1 MNVRKLGLNSLN
13 RHMKFIAV
21 ILLFF
26 HFTSLAQNGYKTGD
40 VVTDLPVKKILN
52 YNAVT
57 SSLNN
62 LKGNITII
70 DFFGTWCVP
79 CIKALPELTDYKNK
93 FAADVKVFLVSNEAE
108 DKLNKFIS
116 SRKPFALPLVVDE
129 SNIFTNAFQPP
140 SYPYTVVLDKNLRVI
155 SITNAA
161 DLTAAML
168 QKFIDDSK
176 NMPAT
181 KTVDVKSE
189 TKTEVK
195 PDTKMPAYTSGNNTL
210 IKLSQDFMYAAKLN
224 EDVSAFIDQLKNL
237 SFEELK
243 KNINNDDDKK
253 AFWINLY
260 NGYVNSSLH
269 KNPDLYKD
277 RGEFFSAKN
286 IVVAGKTFSLDVI
299 EHGLLRRSKI
309 KWSLGY
315 LNKLFPNKTERALR
329 VRHLDKRIH
338 FALNCGAKSCPP
350 IAFYNAGNIN
360 QQLEVATKAYLTG
373 ESNYNATENKL
384 YLPAIMG
391 WFRRD
396 FGGKKKMIN
405 MVKALNIV
413 PEKANPSIEFKPYDW
428 TLYLENY
435 KL

>member
-1 MNVRKLGLNSLN
+1 MRFLIVIMVLFSSNI
-13 RHMKFIAV
+13 IAQ
-21 ILLFF
+21 
-26 HFTSLAQNGYKTGD
+26 TGYKTGD
-40 VVTDLPVKKILN
+40 VIANLPVKKILN
-52 YNAVT
+52 HSAAS
-57 SSLNN
+57 SSLND

-79 CIKALPELTDYKNK
+79 CIKALPELTNYKNK
-93 FAADVKVFLVSNEAE
+93 FAADVNIFLVSNETE

-116 SRKPFALPLVVDE
+116 TRKPFALPLVVDE
-129 SNIFTNAFQPP
+129 GNIFTNAFQPP
-140 SYPYTVVLDKNLRVI
+140 AYPYTVVLDKNLKVI

-161 DLTAAML
+161 DLTEAML
-168 QKFIDDSK
+168 QKFVDEVK
-176 NMPAT
+176 NAT
-181 KTVDVKSE
+181 ALKPVD
-189 TKTEVK
+189 TKTETK
-195 PDTKMPAYTSGNNTL
+195 PEIKIDTKMPAYTASKNIL

-224 EDVSAFIDQLKNL
+224 EDVTVFIDQLKNL
-237 SFEELK
+237 SFDELK
-243 KNINNDDDKK
+243 KNINNDEEKK

-286 IVVAGKTFSLDVI
+286 IMVAGKIFSLDVI
-299 EHGLLRRSKI
+299 EHGVLRRSKI

-315 LNKLFPNKTERALR
+315 FNKLFPNKTERALR

-350 IAFYNAGNIN
+350 IAFYNAENIN
-360 QQLEVATKAYLTG
+360 QQLDLATKAYLTG
-373 ESNYNATENKL
+373 EANYAVTENKL

-396 FGGKKKMIN
+396 FGGKNKMIRL
-405 MVKALNIV
+405 VKSLNIV

>member
-1 MNVRKLGLNSLN
+1 
-13 RHMKFIAV
+13 MKFLTAIFV
-21 ILLFF
+21 FLTIHSF
-26 HFTSLAQNGYKTGD
+26 AQNGYKSGD
-40 VVTDLPVKKILN
+40 AVADLQAKKILN
-52 YNAVT
+52 YTT
-57 SSLNN
+57 SSSSLKN

-79 CIKALPELTDYKNK
+79 CIKALPELTNYKNK
-93 FAADVKVFLVSNEAE
+93 FAADVNIFLVSNEAE

-116 SRKPFALPLVVDE
+116 NRKPFALPLVVDE
-129 SNIFTNAFQPP
+129 GNIFTNAFQPP
-140 SYPYTVVLDKNLRVI
+140 SYPYTVVLDKNLKVI

-161 DLTAAML
+161 DLTEAML
-168 QKFIDDSK
+168 QKFVDEAK
-176 NMPAT
+176 NMTVT
-181 KTVDVKSE
+181 KPVEVKSE
-189 TKTEVK
+189 TKAEIK
-195 PDTKMPAYTSGNNTL
+195 IETKMPAYTSSKNSL

-224 EDVSAFIDQLKNL
+224 EDVTTFIDKLKNL
-237 SFEELK
+237 TFDELK
-243 KNINNDDDKK
+243 KNINNDDEKK

-286 IVVAGKTFSLDVI
+286 IIVAGKTFSLDVI
-299 EHGLLRRSKI
+299 EHGVLRRSKI

-315 LNKLFPNKTERALR
+315 FNKLFPNKTERALR

-350 IAFYNAGNIN
+350 IAFYNSENIN
-360 QQLEVATKAYLTG
+360 QQLDVATKAYLTG
-373 ESNYNATENKL
+373 EANYNATENKL

-405 MVKALNIV
+405 MVKSLNIV
-413 PEKANPSIEFKPYDW
+413 PEKASPSIEFKPYDW

>member
-1 MNVRKLGLNSLN
+1 MRFL
-13 RHMKFIAV
+13 IV
-21 ILLFF
+21 ILVLLSSNIF
-26 HFTSLAQNGYKTGD
+26 AQSGYMAGD
-40 VVTDLPVKKILN
+40 EVADLQVKKILN
-52 YNAVT
+52 HSASS
-57 SSLNN
+57 SSLKN

-79 CIKALPELTDYKNK
+79 CIKALPELTNYKNK
-93 FAADVKVFLVSNEAE
+93 FAADVNIFLVSNEAE

-116 SRKPFALPLVVDE
+116 NRKPFALPLVVDE
-129 SNIFTNAFQPP
+129 GNIFTNAFQPP
-140 SYPYTVVLDKNLRVI
+140 SYPYTVILDKNLKII

-161 DLTAAML
+161 DLTESML
-168 QKFIDDSK
+168 QKFIEDGK
-176 NMPAT
+176 NMTAT
-181 KTVDVKSE
+181 KTVEVKSE
-189 TKTEVK
+189 TKGEIKT
-195 PDTKMPAYTSGNNTL
+195 DTKMPAYTASKNVL

-224 EDVSAFIDQLKNL
+224 EDVTAFIDQLKNL
-237 SFEELK
+237 SFDELK
-243 KNINNDDDKK
+243 KNINNDEEKK
-253 AFWINLY
+253 SFWINLY

-286 IVVAGKTFSLDVI
+286 IIVAGKTFSLDVI
-299 EHGLLRRSKI
+299 EHGVLRRSKI

-315 LNKLFPNKTERALR
+315 FNKLFPNKTERALR

-350 IAFYNAGNIN
+350 IAFYNAENIN
-360 QQLEVATKAYLTG
+360 QQLDVATKAYLTG
-373 ESNYNATENKL
+373 EADYNVTENKL

-396 FGGKKKMIN
+396 FGGKKKMIS
-405 MVKALNIV
+405 MVKSLNIV
-413 PEKANPSIEFKPYDW
+413 PEKENPSIEFKSYDW

>member
-1 MNVRKLGLNSLN
+1 
-13 RHMKFIAV
+13 MKF
-21 ILLFF
+21 
-26 HFTSLAQNGYKTGD
+26 FTAIFVFLSINSLAQNGYKAGD
-40 VVTDLPVKKILN
+40 TVADLQAKKILN
-52 YNAVT
+52 YTASS
-57 SSLNN
+57 SSLTNI
-62 LKGNITII
+62 KGNITII

-79 CIKALPELTDYKNK
+79 CIKALPELTHYKNK
-93 FAADVKVFLVSNEAE
+93 FAADVNIFLVSNEAE

-116 SRKPFALPLVVDE
+116 NRKPFALPLVVDE
-129 SNIFTNAFQPP
+129 SNIFTTAFQPP
-140 SYPYTVVLDKNLRVI
+140 SYPYTVVLDKNLKII

-161 DLTAAML
+161 DLTEAML
-168 QKFIDDSK
+168 QKFVDEGK
-176 NMPAT
+176 NLMVNKP
-181 KTVDVKSE
+181 VDVKSE
-189 TKTEVK
+189 TTSEIK
-195 PDTKMPAYTSGNNTL
+195 PDTKMPAYTASKNVL

-224 EDVSAFIDQLKNL
+224 EDVTAFIDQLKNL
-237 SFEELK
+237 SFDELK
-243 KNINNDDDKK
+243 KNVTNDDEKK

-286 IVVAGKTFSLDVI
+286 IIVAGKTLSLDVI
-299 EHGLLRRSKI
+299 EHGILRRSKI

-315 LNKLFPNKTERALR
+315 FNKLFPNKTERALR
-329 VRHLDKRIH
+329 VRHVDKRIH

-350 IAFYNAGNIN
+350 IAFYNAENIN

-373 ESNYNATENKL
+373 EANYNTTENKL

-396 FGGKKKMIN
+396 FGGKKKMIK

-413 PEKANPSIEFKPYDW
+413 PEKSNPSIEFKSYDW

>member
-1 MNVRKLGLNSLN
+1 
-13 RHMKFIAV
+13 MKF
-21 ILLFF
+21 
-26 HFTSLAQNGYKTGD
+26 FTAIFVFLSINSLAQNGYKAGD
-40 VVTDLPVKKILN
+40 TVADLQAKKILN
-52 YNAVT
+52 YTASS
-57 SSLNN
+57 SSLTNI
-62 LKGNITII
+62 KGNITII

-79 CIKALPELTDYKNK
+79 CIKALPELTHYKNK
-93 FAADVKVFLVSNEAE
+93 FAADVNIFLVSNEAE

-116 SRKPFALPLVVDE
+116 NRKPFALPLVVDE
-129 SNIFTNAFQPP
+129 SNIFTTAFQPP
-140 SYPYTVVLDKNLRVI
+140 SYPYTVVLDKNLKII

-161 DLTAAML
+161 DLTEAML
-168 QKFIDDSK
+168 QKFVDEGK
-176 NMPAT
+176 NLMVNKP
-181 KTVDVKSE
+181 VDVKSE
-189 TKTEVK
+189 TTSEIK
-195 PDTKMPAYTSGNNTL
+195 PDTKMPAYTASKNVL

-224 EDVSAFIDQLKNL
+224 EDVTLFIDQLRNL
-237 SFEELK
+237 SFDELK
-243 KNINNDDDKK
+243 KNVTNDDEKK

-286 IVVAGKTFSLDVI
+286 IIVAGKTLSLDVI
-299 EHGLLRRSKI
+299 EHGILRRSKI

-315 LNKLFPNKTERALR
+315 FNKLFPNKTERALR
-329 VRHLDKRIH
+329 VRHVDKRIH

-350 IAFYNAGNIN
+350 IAFYNAENIN

-373 ESNYNATENKL
+373 EANYNTTENKL

-396 FGGKKKMIN
+396 FGGKKKMIK

-413 PEKANPSIEFKPYDW
+413 PEKSNPSIEFKSYDW

>member
-1 MNVRKLGLNSLN
+1 MRFLTAI
-13 RHMKFIAV
+13 F
-21 ILLFF
+21 LFLSI
-26 HFTSLAQNGYKTGD
+26 TSFAQNGYRAGD
-40 VVTDLPVKKILN
+40 AVADLQAKKILN
-52 YNAVT
+52 YTT
-57 SSLNN
+57 SSSSLKN

-79 CIKALPELTDYKNK
+79 CIKALPELTNYKNK
-93 FAADVKVFLVSNEAE
+93 FAADVNIFLVSNETE
-108 DKLNKFIS
+108 DKLNKFIG

-129 SNIFTNAFQPP
+129 GNIFTNAFQPP
-140 SYPYTVVLDKNLRVI
+140 SYPYTVVLDKNLKVI

-161 DLTAAML
+161 DLTESML
-168 QKFIDDSK
+168 QKFIEDGK
-176 NMPAT
+176 IATAT
-181 KTVDVKSE
+181 KTVVVESE
-189 TKTEVK
+189 PKTEIK
-195 PDTKMPAYTSGNNTL
+195 TDTKMPAFTASKNTL

-224 EDVSAFIDQLKNL
+224 EDVTAFIDQLKNL
-237 SFEELK
+237 SFDELI
-243 KNINNDDDKK
+243 KNISNDDEKK
-253 AFWINLY
+253 SFWINLY

-286 IVVAGKTFSLDVI
+286 IIVAGKTFSLDVI
-299 EHGLLRRSKI
+299 EHGILRRSKI

-315 LNKLFPNKTERALR
+315 FNKLFPNKTEKALR

-350 IAFYNAGNIN
+350 IAFYNAENID
-360 QQLEVATKAYLTG
+360 QQLNVATKAYLTG
-373 ESNYNATENKL
+373 EASYNATENKL

-405 MVKALNIV
+405 MVKSLNII
-413 PEKANPSIEFKPYDW
+413 PEKANPSIDFKPYDW
-428 TLYLENY
+428 TLNLENY

>member
-1 MNVRKLGLNSLN
+1 
-13 RHMKFIAV
+13 MKFLSAIF
-21 ILLFF
+21 IFF
-26 HFTSLAQNGYKTGD
+26 SINSFAQNGYKTGD
-40 VVTDLPVKKILN
+40 AVADLQAKKILN
-52 YNAVT
+52 YT
-57 SSLNN
+57 TPSSSLKN

-79 CIKALPELTDYKNK
+79 CIKALPELTSFKNK
-93 FAADVKVFLVSNEAE
+93 FAADVNIFLVSNETE

-129 SNIFTNAFQPP
+129 ENIFTNAFQPP
-140 SYPYTVVLDKNLRVI
+140 SYPYTVVLDKNLKVI

-161 DLTAAML
+161 DLTESML
-168 QKFIDDSK
+168 QKFIEDGK
-176 NMPAT
+176 NMTAT
-181 KTVDVKSE
+181 KTVEVKSE
-189 TKTEVK
+189 TKAEIKT
-195 PDTKMPAYTSGNNTL
+195 DTKMPAYTASKNVL

-224 EDVSAFIDQLKNL
+224 EDVTAFIDQLKNL
-237 SFEELK
+237 SFDELK
-243 KNINNDDDKK
+243 KNISGDEEKK

-286 IVVAGKTFSLDVI
+286 IIVAGKTFSLDVI
-299 EHGLLRRSKI
+299 EHGILRKSKI

-315 LNKLFPNKTERALR
+315 FNKLFPNKTEKALR

-350 IAFYNAGNIN
+350 IAFYNAENIN
-360 QQLEVATKAYLTG
+360 QQLDVATKAYLTG
-373 ESNYNATENKL
+373 EATYNAAENKL

-396 FGGKKKMIN
+396 FGGKKKMIS
-405 MVKALNIV
+405 MVKSLNIV
-413 PEKANPSIEFKPYDW
+413 PEKVSPSIVFKPYDW

>member
-1 MNVRKLGLNSLN
+1 MHFLILILVLLSSNIFAQSGY
-13 RHMKFIAV
+13 IA
-21 ILLFF
+21 
-26 HFTSLAQNGYKTGD
+26 GD
-40 VVTDLPVKKILN
+40 EVADLQAKKILN
-52 YNAVT
+52 HSASS
-57 SSLNN
+57 SSLKN

-79 CIKALPELTDYKNK
+79 CIKALPELTNYKNK
-93 FAADVKVFLVSNEAE
+93 FAADVNIFLVSNEAE

-116 SRKPFALPLVVDE
+116 NRKPFALPLVVDE
-129 SNIFTNAFQPP
+129 GNIFTNAFQPP
-140 SYPYTVVLDKNLRVI
+140 SYPYTVILDKNLKII

-161 DLTAAML
+161 DLTETMLEKFVEDGKNITAA
-168 QKFIDDSK
+168 K
-176 NMPAT
+176 P
-181 KTVDVKSE
+181 VEVKRE
-189 TKTEVK
+189 TKAEIKT
-195 PDTKMPAYTSGNNTL
+195 DTKMPGYTASKNVL

-224 EDVSAFIDQLKNL
+224 EDVTAFIDQLKNL
-237 SFEELK
+237 SFDELK
-243 KNINNDDDKK
+243 KNINNDEEKK
-253 AFWINLY
+253 SFWINLY

-286 IVVAGKTFSLDVI
+286 IIVAGKTFSLDVI
-299 EHGLLRRSKI
+299 EHGVLRRSKI

-315 LNKLFPNKTERALR
+315 FNKLFPNKTERALR

-350 IAFYNAGNIN
+350 IAFYNAENIN
-360 QQLEVATKAYLTG
+360 QQLDVATKAYLTG
-373 ESNYNATENKL
+373 EANYNVTENKL

-413 PEKANPSIEFKPYDW
+413 PEKENPSIEFKSYDW